1 MEETPA
7 DVVPVE
13 VAPIVPSDND
23 APLHAGGPLAEDDID
38 AFLPE
43 SDLDLNF
50 SFVLFFFF
58 PFFGFFKEAKRE
70 LFQSC
75 YNYMKLCIESPSYK
89 QLYA

>member
-58 PFFGFFKEAKRE
+58 RILQRGKERVVSI
-70 LFQSC
+70 L
-75 YNYMKLCIESPSYK
+75 L
-89 QLYA
+89 QLYEAMH